1 MKIENYCLN
10 LHAMKSLDEKDKDVI
25 HSYYKDM
32 LYCFSDGRKEMAIS
46 ILNTLLLGGYLIDVR
61 DKKIE
66 EILDGDKG

>member
-1 MKIENYCLN
+1 
-10 LHAMKSLDEKDKDVI
+10 MKSLDEKDKDVI

-32 LYCFSDGRKEMAIS
+32 LYCFSDGRKEMSIS

-66 EILDGDKG
+66 EILDGAEG